1 MTGAPSAMDV
11 ADMLLA
17 AAAQRPTLAVIVE
30 PGARGHEVLIETADG
45 IAHALTLDTT
55 LGDAVVARVA
65 LVVGLDVAAAAGQ
78 LGRATVSVGGS
89 TAELVAMTFHRG
101 GGQGFEVRRLVG
113 SSDALPMQNGA
124 VAAGSDRL
132 GAYRLID
139 KLGEGGTGVVYRGVH
154 VALGK
159 PVAVKVLHADV
170 ARDPRLATTLLR
182 EGRLASRAHHPGI
195 VDVTDFGT
203 TRDGRTYL
211 VMELVEWP
219 TLRDLL
225 REGPLQEDRSTAI
238 GRQILLAL
246 EEAHRQGVVHRDL
259 KPANVFVGPGDV
271 VKLGDF
277 GTARFMVPGTSGVK
291 DTRENTVTGS
301 PDYMSPEHCR
311 GQLTDG
317 RTDIYALGCMLFEML
332 TGDVPFTGETA
343 VAVMIKQVNEAMPAP
358 VGPGGPVSEPLAELL
373 RRAMS
378 KRVESRYQTAGEMI
392 ADLDRAAAALT
403 ARGWRRWLTR

>member
-1 MTGAPSAMDV
+1 MTVAPSVMDV
-11 ADMLLA
+11 ADVLLA
-17 AAAQRPTLAVIVE
+17 AAVQRPTLSVIVE
-30 PGARGHEVLIETADG
+30 PGARGHEVLVETSEG
-45 IAHALTLDTT
+45 ISHALTLDAA

-65 LVVGLDVAAAAGQ
+65 LVVGLDVAASAGQ
-78 LGRATVSVGGS
+78 LGRATVSVGGA

-113 SSDALPMQNGA
+113 SSDALPKQDAA
-124 VAAGSDRL
+124 VPGGSDRL

-139 KLGEGGTGVVYRGVH
+139 KLGEGGTGVVYRAVH

-211 VMELVEWP
+211 VMELLQWP

-225 REGPLQEDRSTAI
+225 RQGALQEDRATGI
-238 GRQILLAL
+238 CRQILAAL

-259 KPANVFVGPGDV
+259 KPANVFVGPGDL
-271 VKLGDF
+271 VKIGDF
-277 GTARFMVPGTSGVK
+277 GTARFMGPGTSGVK

-343 VAVMIKQVNEAMPAP
+343 VAVMIKQVNEP
-358 VGPGGPVSEPLAELL
+358 VPPLAGPGGPVSEPLAEIV

-378 KRVESRYQTAGEMI
+378 KRVETRYQTAAEMT

>member
-1 MTGAPSAMDV
+1 MDV
-11 ADMLLA
+11 ADALLA
-17 AAAQRPTLAVIVE
+17 AAVQRPTLAVIVE
-30 PGARGHEVLIETADG
+30 PGVRGHDILVETTAG
-45 IAHALTLDTT
+45 LAHALTLDAAM
-55 LGDAVVARVA
+55 GDAVVARVA
-65 LVVGLDVAAAAGQ
+65 LVVGLDVAAPAGQ
-78 LGRATVSVGGS
+78 LGRVTVSVGGAS
-89 TAELVAMTFHRG
+89 AELVAMTFQRG
-101 GGQGFEVRRLVG
+101 GGHGFEVRRLV
-113 SSDALPMQNGA
+113 SSGDAVPVSGTPPA
-124 VAAGSDRL
+124 SADRL

-139 KLGEGGTGVVYRGVH
+139 KLGEGGTGVVYRAVH

-159 PVAVKVLHADV
+159 PVAIKVLHADV

-211 VMELVEWP
+211 VMELVTWP

-225 REGPLQEDRSTAI
+225 RQGAI
-238 GRQILLAL
+238 EEERAVNICRQILLAL

-259 KPANVFVGPGDV
+259 KPANVFVGPGDL

-277 GTARFMVPGTSGVK
+277 GTARWMRPGESGVK
-291 DTRENTVTGS
+291 DTRENTVSGS

-343 VAVMIKQVNEAMPAP
+343 VAVMIKQVNEAVPP
-358 VGPGGPVSEPLAELL
+358 LVGPGGAISEPLDAIV
-373 RRAMS
+373 RRAMA
-378 KRVESRYQTAGEMI
+378 KRVETRYQTASEMLSE
-392 ADLDRAAAALT
+392 LDRATSALT

>member
-1 MTGAPSAMDV
+1 MTGAPSVMDV
-11 ADMLLA
+11 ADVLLA
-17 AAAQRPTLAVIVE
+17 AAVQRPTLAVIVE
-30 PGARGHEVLIETADG
+30 PGAGGHEVLVETADG
-45 IAHALTLDTT
+45 IAHALTLDTG

-78 LGRATVSVGGS
+78 LGRATVSVGGA

-101 GGQGFEVRRLVG
+101 GGHGFEVRRLVG
-113 SSDALPMQNGA
+113 SADALPVQA
-124 VAAGSDRL
+124 TAAPGSSDRL

-211 VMELVEWP
+211 VMELVGWP

-225 REGPLQEDRSTAI
+225 REGALEEDRSAAI
-238 GRQILLAL
+238 CRQILLAL

-259 KPANVFVGPGDV
+259 KPANVFVGPGDL

-277 GTARFMVPGTSGVK
+277 GTARFMGPGGSGVK

-332 TGDVPFTGETA
+332 TGDVPFVGETA
-343 VAVMIKQVNEAMPAP
+343 VAVMIKQVNEAVPA
-358 VGPGGPVSEPLAELL
+358 VIGPGGAASEPLAELV

-378 KRVESRYQTAGEMI
+378 KRLEARYQTAGEMLS
-392 ADLDRAAAALT
+392 DLDRATVALT

>member
-1 MTGAPSAMDV
+1 MDV
-11 ADMLLA
+11 ADVLLA
-17 AAAQRPTLAVIVE
+17 AAVQRPTLAVMVE
-30 PGARGHEVLIETADG
+30 PGKRGHDVLLETAEG
-45 IAHALTLDTT
+45 ITHAMTLDAAI
-55 LGDAVVARVA
+55 GDAVVARVA
-65 LVVGLDVAAAAGQ
+65 LVVGLDVAAPAGQ
-78 LGRATVSVGGS
+78 LGRATVSVGGAS
-89 TAELVAMTFHRG
+89 AELVAMTFHRG

-113 SSDALPMQNGA
+113 SSDALPMQGPGA
-124 VAAGSDRL
+124 TATADRL

-139 KLGEGGTGVVYRGVH
+139 KLGEGGTGVVYRAVH

-159 PVAVKVLHADV
+159 PVAVKVLHTDV

-211 VMELVEWP
+211 VMELLNWP

-225 REGPLQEDRSTAI
+225 REGALQEERAVAI
-238 GRQILLAL
+238 CRQILAAL
-246 EEAHRQGVVHRDL
+246 EEAHLQGVVHRDL
-259 KPANVFVGPGDV
+259 KPANVFVGPNDT
-271 VKLGDF
+271 VKIGDF
-277 GTARFMVPGTSGVK
+277 GTARFMQPGAGGVK

-332 TGDVPFTGETA
+332 TGDVPYTGDTA
-343 VAVMIKQVNEAMPAP
+343 VAVMIKQVNEPVPAL
-358 VGPGGPVSEPLAELL
+358 VSPGGAVSDPLAEIV

-378 KRVESRYQTAGEMI
+378 KRVETRYQTAGEMLGE
-392 ADLDRAAAALT
+392 LDRATSSLM